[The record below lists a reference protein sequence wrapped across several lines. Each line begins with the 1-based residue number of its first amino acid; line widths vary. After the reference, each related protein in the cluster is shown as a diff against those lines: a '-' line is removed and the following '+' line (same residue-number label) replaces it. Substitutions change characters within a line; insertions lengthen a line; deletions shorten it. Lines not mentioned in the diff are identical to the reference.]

1 MIYLK
6 PPSNLGGK
14 ELKTDLLQLALQW
27 IASSLDPQNLGQ
39 RRMKIMKKSD
49 ELKSILVRIDGKGY
63 RAYKDLEGAYD
74 FGEFALWVDH
84 AQGDPF
90 ASPSRV
96 RVQVEQKKA
105 EFSPELYHTR
115 VRAIALQDFLT
126 RKFGEAIRSVVKGAR
141 GIGGS
146 GRISIDEPGQEVIAR
161 TCCMVNE
168 EKVEVRFTLGLPAA
182 GRTILGRQAADM
194 FFQEIPKLIRSS
206 LLAKNL
212 PIGELQRHI
221 QVVEDQEAIRGELE
235 RNQWICFIAN
245 GSRLPRRSGVDDRP
259 LQGEG
264 KDREVQVVEFQSP
277 SELEV
282 EVQTRHH
289 GRIKGMAIPGGVT
302 LIVGGGFHGKS
313 TLLNALEKG
322 IYPHIPGDGREFVVV
337 HPAAVKIRAEDG
349 RSVATV
355 DIRSFITHLPLGRE
369 TSRFSSNH
377 ASGSTSQASNI
388 MEALEVGARV
398 LLIDEDTSATNF
410 MIRDQRM
417 QALVA
422 KDKEP
427 ITPFL
432 DRVRQLYQECA
443 VSTVL
448 VMGGSGDYF
457 DVADRVIMMD
467 EYLPR
472 DVTHRAAEIMER
484 VPSQRHPEGLGKFG
498 RGAARVPQPES
509 FNPQKGRRDIKIATQ
524 GVKTILYGRT
534 AIDLAQVAQLVDE
547 SQTRAIGDMI
557 HYCATHYFNGKISLA
572 EGLKKAMDD
581 LDQKGLDILSP
592 FKRGDYAW
600 PRIFEVAAAIN
611 RMRTLKMKEPE

>member
-1 MIYLK
+1 M
-6 PPSNLGGK
+6 
-14 ELKTDLLQLALQW
+14 T
-27 IASSLDPQNLGQ
+27 
-39 RRMKIMKKSD
+39 IMKNSD
-49 ELKSILVRIDGKGY
+49 DLKSILARIDGKGY
-63 RAYKDLEGAYD
+63 KAYKDLEGPYD
-74 FGEFALWVDH
+74 FGEFVLWIDH

-96 RVQVEQKKA
+96 RVQVDQRKA
-105 EFSPELYHTR
+105 KLSPELYQTR
-115 VRAIALQDFLT
+115 VQAIALQDFLT
-126 RKFGEAIRSVVKGAR
+126 RKFGEAIRTVVKGAR

-146 GRISIDEPGQEVIAR
+146 GRISIDQPGQEVMAR
-161 TCCMVNE
+161 TSCTVDK

-194 FFQEIPKLIRSS
+194 FFQEIPKLIQHS
-206 LLAKNL
+206 LLYKNL
-212 PIGELQRHI
+212 PAGELQRHI
-221 QVVEDQEAIRGELE
+221 QVVEDQDAIREELE
-235 RNQWICFIAN
+235 RNQWICFMAN

-259 LQGEG
+259 LPGEG
-264 KDREVQVVEFQSP
+264 KGPEVQVVEFQSP
-277 SELEV
+277 PELEV
-282 EVQTRHH
+282 EIQTCHH
-289 GRIKGMAIPGGVT
+289 GRIKGMAIPEGVT

-322 IYPHIPGDGREFVVV
+322 VYPHIPGDGREFVVV

-349 RSVATV
+349 RSVAAV
-355 DIRSFITHLPLGRE
+355 DIRSFITHLPLARE

-377 ASGSTSQASNI
+377 ASGSTSQAANI
-388 MEALEVGARV
+388 MEALEMGARV

-417 QALVA
+417 QVLVA

-432 DRVRQLYQECA
+432 DRVRQLYQECK

-457 DVADRVIMMD
+457 DVADRVVMMD

-472 DVTHRAAEIMER
+472 DVTHQAAEIMKK
-484 VPSQRHPEGLGKFG
+484 VPSQRHPEGLGKIG
-498 RGAARVPQPES
+498 VSTARVPRPES
-509 FNPQKGRRDIKIATQ
+509 FDPQKGRRDIKIVTQ

-534 AIDLAQVAQLVDE
+534 AIDLSQVAQLVDE
-547 SQTRAIGDMI
+547 SQTHAIGDLI
-557 HYCATHYFNGKISLA
+557 HYCATHYFNGEISLA
-572 EGLKKAMDD
+572 EGLRKAMAD

-592 FKRGDYAW
+592 FKRGDYAR

-611 RMRTLKMKEPE
+611 RMRTLRMKEPE